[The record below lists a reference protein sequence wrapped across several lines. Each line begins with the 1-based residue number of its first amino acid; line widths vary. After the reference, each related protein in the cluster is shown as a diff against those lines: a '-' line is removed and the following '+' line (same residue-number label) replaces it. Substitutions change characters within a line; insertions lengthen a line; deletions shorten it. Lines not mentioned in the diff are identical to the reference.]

1 MIQLVKEK
9 LVRDRIPELIRS
21 SGEDPTVRKANAD
34 ELDKFLRA
42 KIVEEAQE
50 FLKSGDLDE
59 LVDIFEVLE
68 AFMQFRKIDPGLLEI
83 QQQAKRMARGGFTE
97 GLILQMNE

>member
-21 SGEDPTVRKANAD
+21 SGEEPKVRKADDD

-50 FLKSGDLDE
+50 FLESGDIDE

-68 AFMQFRKIDPGLLEI
+68 AFMQFRKIDHGLLEI
-83 QQQAKRMARGGFTE
+83 QQHAKRLARGGFTE